1 MDPDKNLIYTRR
13 KARQEQLAQSDA
25 MPEESTVKFPSAG
38 WSTSLQR
45 MPLFTRAEMDL
56 HISKSGK
63 NFDRNK
69 QNHAVPTSMKK
80 AKTFLDDEY
89 LRDLTCASDDQYFYF
104 KCLCY
109 HSFKKIEPP
118 HKLQVALCL
127 VSGVVKYASCTCVA
141 GSVGFCNHVLAVM
154 MKLCKFS
161 LYCCQDIKDLENES
175 DMTQAK
181 ACTSSLQLWHRPV
194 RGDKIKPQPVME
206 LEVKKSI
213 YRKQNLENVQVAHMQ
228 VTSYSSQ
235 SLIFKFSVILTQCLE
250 WTVMMNKMLFLYILH
265 SLCNNLSSMKSQM
278 I

>member
-89 LRDLTCASDDQYFYF
+89 LKDLTCASDDQYFYF

-109 HSFKKIEPP
+109 HSFKKNEPP
-118 HKLQVALCL
+118 HKLHIALCL
-127 VSGVVKYASCTCVA
+127 VSC
-141 GSVGFCNHVLAVM
+141 
-154 MKLCKFS
+154 
-161 LYCCQDIKDLENES
+161 
-175 DMTQAK
+175 
-181 ACTSSLQLWHRPV
+181 
-194 RGDKIKPQPVME
+194 
-206 LEVKKSI
+206 
-213 YRKQNLENVQVAHMQ
+213 
-228 VTSYSSQ
+228 
-235 SLIFKFSVILTQCLE
+235 
-250 WTVMMNKMLFLYILH
+250 
-265 SLCNNLSSMKSQM
+265 
-278 I
+278 

>member
-89 LRDLTCASDDQYFYF
+89 RRDLTCASDDQYFYF

-109 HSFKKIEPP
+109 HSFKK
-118 HKLQVALCL
+118 K
-127 VSGVVKYASCTCVA
+127 
-141 GSVGFCNHVLAVM
+141 
-154 MKLCKFS
+154 
-161 LYCCQDIKDLENES
+161 
-175 DMTQAK
+175 
-181 ACTSSLQLWHRPV
+181 
-194 RGDKIKPQPVME
+194 
-206 LEVKKSI
+206 
-213 YRKQNLENVQVAHMQ
+213 
-228 VTSYSSQ
+228 
-235 SLIFKFSVILTQCLE
+235 
-250 WTVMMNKMLFLYILH
+250 
-265 SLCNNLSSMKSQM
+265 
-278 I
+278 

>member
-45 MPLFTRAEMDL
+45 MPSFTRAEMDL

-104 KCLCY
+104 KCSCY
-109 HSFKKIEPP
+109 QSFKKMSHPRNY
-118 HKLQVALCL
+118 KLHFV
-127 VSGVVKYASCTCVA
+127 
-141 GSVGFCNHVLAVM
+141 
-154 MKLCKFS
+154 
-161 LYCCQDIKDLENES
+161 
-175 DMTQAK
+175 
-181 ACTSSLQLWHRPV
+181 
-194 RGDKIKPQPVME
+194 
-206 LEVKKSI
+206 
-213 YRKQNLENVQVAHMQ
+213 
-228 VTSYSSQ
+228 
-235 SLIFKFSVILTQCLE
+235 
-250 WTVMMNKMLFLYILH
+250 
-265 SLCNNLSSMKSQM
+265 
-278 I
+278 

>member
-89 LRDLTCASDDQYFYF
+89 LKDLTCASDDQYFYF

-109 HSFKKIEPP
+109 HSFKKNEPP

-127 VSGVVKYASCTCVA
+127 VSGVVKYALCTCVA

-154 MKLCKFS
+154 MKLCQFS
-161 LYCCQDIKDLENES
+161 LYCI
-175 DMTQAK
+175 
-181 ACTSSLQLWHRPV
+181 RP
-194 RGDKIKPQPVME
+194 RIED
-206 LEVKKSI
+206 
-213 YRKQNLENVQVAHMQ
+213 
-228 VTSYSSQ
+228 
-235 SLIFKFSVILTQCLE
+235 
-250 WTVMMNKMLFLYILH
+250 
-265 SLCNNLSSMKSQM
+265 QM
-278 I
+278 